1 MTPDPADACPGT
13 RRKSLRQRVGWLT
26 RTPFHPQWHMA
37 SRRVDPALSDCQGI
51 VLDIGA
57 ADGWLRS
64 FLSPSARYVAF
75 DYPVT
80 AMGLYRTR
88 PDVFGD
94 AATLPFADGSF
105 DAVACYEVL
114 EHVRKPDAVMA
125 EISRVLVPGG
135 VAELSMP
142 FLYPVHDAPHDYQ
155 RWTRHGWQRSAE
167 SACLVVEKLQP
178 VNHPLA
184 SAAVLGC
191 LALAA
196 PLQEA
201 SKPAKFFLLP
211 LAALAIPVINLL
223 AWAGMRVWPQWP
235 AMTTG
240 HRVLLRKRS

>member
-1 MTPDPADACPGT
+1 MTPDPTTGPGA
-13 RRKSLRQRVGWLT
+13 RRKSLRQRVNWLS

-37 SRRVDPALSDCQGI
+37 SRHVDPALSNCQGL

-80 AMGLYRTR
+80 ATGLYRTR

-94 AATLPFADGSF
+94 AASLPFTDSSL

-125 EISRVLVPGG
+125 EISRVLIPGG

-155 RWTRHGWQRSAE
+155 RWTRHGWERSAE
-167 SACLVVEKLQP
+167 SACLVIEKMQP
-178 VNHPLA
+178 LNHPLA
-184 SAAVLGC
+184 AAAVLGC

-196 PLQEA
+196 PLQGA
-201 SKPAKFFLLP
+201 SRLMKFFLLP

-223 AWAGMRVWPQWP
+223 AWVGMRVWPAWP
-235 AMTTG
+235 GMTTG